1 MCRRSIKEYGN
12 IVIRRLRVHKGIS
25 WQPKH
30 LHTLQA
36 TKNAITITKKMYMQQ
51 GVLIILEDSS
61 RRCTSNRIYITN
73 EISFLF
79 SILTRGNTE
88 DFVGV
93 VFRVSL
99 NVFSNYLFN
108 T

>member
-1 MCRRSIKEYGN
+1 
-12 IVIRRLRVHKGIS
+12 
-25 WQPKH
+25 
-30 LHTLQA
+30 
-36 TKNAITITKKMYMQQ
+36 MQQ
-51 GVLIILEDSS
+51 SVLIILEDSS
-61 RRCTSNRIYITN
+61 QRYTFNRIYITH
-73 EISFLF
+73 EISFLS
-79 SILTRGNTE
+79 SILRRGNTE

>member
-1 MCRRSIKEYGN
+1 
-12 IVIRRLRVHKGIS
+12 
-25 WQPKH
+25 
-30 LHTLQA
+30 
-36 TKNAITITKKMYMQQ
+36 MQQ
-51 GVLIILEDSS
+51 DVLIILEDSS
-61 RRCTSNRIYITN
+61 QRCTFNRIYITN
-73 EISFLF
+73 EISFLS
-79 SILTRGNTE
+79 SILRRGNTE

>member
-1 MCRRSIKEYGN
+1 
-12 IVIRRLRVHKGIS
+12 
-25 WQPKH
+25 
-30 LHTLQA
+30 
-36 TKNAITITKKMYMQQ
+36 MQQ
-51 GVLIILEDSS
+51 GVLIIPEDSS
-61 RRCTSNRIYITN
+61 QRYTFNRIYIIN
-73 EISFLF
+73 EISFLS
-79 SILTRGNTE
+79 SILKRDNTE